1 MKSIHIVKDVRD
13 AVIVDHSTNTVKGL
27 KSIYSDIDRIY
38 SAPEDM
44 QICYT
49 NNNNE
54 RVTLEAKKG
63 DIIVTFYD
71 YDYIVNKVVVVKN
84 TKWKENL
91 ISKQCDE
98 ENQQNKLIKMSFL
111 RNRRDICENCDGCET
126 TDC

>member
-1 MKSIHIVKDVRD
+1 MKSIHIVPNVRD
-13 AVIVDHSTNTVKGL
+13 AVIVDHSTNTVKKL
-27 KSIYSDIDRIY
+27 EHLRSDIDRIY

-91 ISKQCDE
+91 ISMQCDE
-98 ENQQNKLIKMSFL
+98 ENKQNRFVKMSSL
-111 RNRRDICENCDGCET
+111 RSRRDVCDGCENCKCS
-126 TDC
+126 DC

>member
-1 MKSIHIVKDVRD
+1 MKSIHIVPNVRD
-13 AVIVDHSTNTVKGL
+13 AIIVDHSTNTVKGL
-27 KSIYSDIDRIY
+27 KPIRSDIDYIY

-98 ENQQNKLIKMSFL
+98 ENQQNKLVKMSFL
-111 RNRRDICENCDGCET
+111 RSRRDICENCDECET
-126 TDC
+126 ADC